1 MADESKR
8 FKYQN
13 PLKIHLINM
22 PSSHPISTNQKTGWE
37 SRISTLLLKLP
48 TKIIYLLGV
57 SAGALGVTSFSP
69 FHFWPGYFISL
80 IVFSLLVI
88 SSPTAKEASWRG
100 SSIALGFFGAGV
112 SWVYVSIA
120 EYGQVGGII
129 AATITFAFVVVLCV
143 FWAFSAWLS
152 WRLIDRFSQI
162 PTSLWITLSLL
173 LGEFFRGTFFTGFP
187 WLLPGY
193 AVENTWLFE
202 LLPLGGIWLTS
213 ACVILTSSLI
223 ASILLKKTNQLV
235 ILLAVLIIW
244 LGSAFLTY
252 SPITWVQQTGTL
264 KTTLVQG
271 NIKQD
276 EKWLARMASQSLAYY
291 QQTTIEHLDS
301 ELIVWPETAITYSL
315 PQIRPHLKS
324 FSEELAKSNTTLI
337 TGVPD
342 LSPNQQDYYNAI
354 WATGDGFGLY
364 YKRRLVPFGEYIP
377 LASYVGPILD
387 VFGMPM
393 SAFKSGDSNQPVLQ
407 VGEWGIA
414 PFICYE
420 IVYAEQVRK
429 MVRDS
434 DFLITISNDAW
445 FGSSIGPWQHLQ
457 IAQFRAKESGRYV
470 IRATNTGITAFID
483 EQGQIVAQA
492 PQFKQTTLTAE
503 AKAFTGITPYVNWG
517 YWPTLLLLISCMVFS
532 FLSGLLVRRKSKQ

>member
-8 FKYQN
+8 FKCQN
-13 PLKIHLINM
+13 PLKAPLINM
-22 PSSHPISTNQKTGWE
+22 SLSHPTSKNQKMRWE
-37 SRISTLLLKLP
+37 SRFSTLLNQLP
-48 TKIIYLLGV
+48 SKVIYLLGLT
-57 SAGALGVTSFSP
+57 AGALGVTSFSP

-80 IVFSLLVI
+80 IVFGLFIITSPSARI
-88 SSPTAKEASWRG
+88 SCWRG
-100 SSIALGFFGAGV
+100 ASVALGFFGAGV

-120 EYGQVGGII
+120 EYGQVGVFISGII
-129 AATITFAFVVVLCV
+129 TLAFVSVLCL
-143 FWAFSAWLS
+143 FWAFSGWLS
-152 WRLIDRFSQI
+152 WHLVNRFSQL
-162 PTSLWITLSLL
+162 PTSVWMTLALL
-173 LGEFFRGTFFTGFP
+173 LSEFARSSLFTGFP

-193 AVENTWLFE
+193 AIENTWLFE
-202 LLPLGGIWLTS
+202 LLPIGGIWLSS
-213 ACVILTSSLI
+213 ACVILTSSVI
-223 ASILLKKTNQLV
+223 ASAILKTPNQIIPVLTV
-235 ILLAVLIIW
+235 IIIW
-244 LGSAFLTY
+244 TGSAFLSY
-252 SPITWVQQTGTL
+252 SPISWVEQTGTL

-271 NIKQD
+271 NVKQD
-276 EKWLARMASQSLAYY
+276 EKWLAQMARKSLADY
-291 QQTTIEHLDS
+291 QQTTVKHLDS
-301 ELIVWPETAITYSL
+301 ELIVWPETAITYAL

-324 FSEELAKSNTTLI
+324 FSDELAQSNTTLI
-337 TGVPD
+337 TGIPD
-342 LSPNQQDYYNAI
+342 INQNKQEYYNAI
-354 WATGDGFGLY
+354 WATGNGFGLY

-377 LASYVGPILD
+377 LADYVGPILD

-470 IRATNTGITAFID
+470 IRATNTGITAFIN
-483 EQGQIVAQA
+483 EQGKIVSQA
-492 PQFKQTTLTAE
+492 PQFEHTTLTAE
-503 AKAFTGITPYVNWG
+503 AKAFTGITPYVSWG
-517 YWPTLLLLISCMVFS
+517 YWPTLILLIACMVFS
-532 FLSGLLVRRKSKQ
+532 FLSGLFVRRQNKL